1 MGRTSEARE
10 QLIQSAIC
18 LMHTRGYT
26 AVGVQEVCDHAGVN
40 KGSFYH
46 FFASK
51 RDLVLAA
58 LDAQWEATERYFLD
72 PAFATD
78 RPLLEKFQRLLHMN
92 GKRAGQEPMK
102 GCFFGN
108 LSLELSTQDEVVRQ
122 KLQDIFQQWAAY
134 FERELAKAVASGE
147 LPEIDPRTT
156 AQTILAYIE
165 GIALLAKTY
174 NNPALIERLTQRL
187 DQLIIPPV
195 YDKVKQLS

>member
-1 MGRTSEARE
+1 MGRTSDARE
-10 QLIQSAIC
+10 QLIKSAIV

-46 FFASK
+46 FFSSK
-51 RDLVLAA
+51 RELVLAA

-78 RPLLEKFQRLLHMN
+78 LPLLEKFQRLLQINLERMAN
-92 GKRAGQEPMK
+92 KPMK

-108 LSLELSTQDEVVRQ
+108 LSLELSTQDEVVRR
-122 KLQDIFQQWAAY
+122 KLQDIFQRWAAY
-134 FERELAKAVASGE
+134 FERELAKAVSSGE
-147 LPEIDPRTT
+147 LPEIDPQTT

-174 NNPALIERLTQRL
+174 NNPALVERLAGRL

-195 YDKVKQLS
+195 FQQIETT